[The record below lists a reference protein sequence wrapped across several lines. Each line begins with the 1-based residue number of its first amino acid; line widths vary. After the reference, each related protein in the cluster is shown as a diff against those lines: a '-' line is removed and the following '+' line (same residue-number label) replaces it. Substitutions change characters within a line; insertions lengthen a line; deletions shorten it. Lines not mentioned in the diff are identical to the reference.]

1 MDVPHL
7 DAKTVLQTTC
17 RKEEETI
24 YEQYNESS
32 HDANL
37 AIMRCLDVWRGT

>member
-24 YEQYNESS
+24 MSNTEGLHMMPTLQS
-32 HDANL
+32 
-37 AIMRCLDVWRGT
+37 